1 MMITLWFPVR
11 KHWHTVWQKQRVFRL
26 FLKFQPDFSHQV
38 AGSYGLSKALDMA
51 ADVNPRPNMQRVMLY
66 ITPLPANNELSALSE
81 MTSRAVQLNV
91 HVFVW
96 LVTYTNYANDKGALA
111 LQDLAARTGGQY
123 FLFSGPEKLPDI
135 ESYFSPL
142 RGLYNVSYTSVINTS
157 GTHTLSAVVSTTS
170 GDITSAPQ
178 TFDLTVSAPNPF
190 FLSPPS
196 QIERAWQNDQ
206 AGTVLLPAQVTLSY
220 LVEFPDGYDRP
231 LNEARLYMDGV
242 MIQETTDLT
251 VKQFNW
257 ILPVETSAA
266 QHTIQVEVVDSLGL
280 SGKSIALP
288 VQLTIRTISKTKWQL
303 FMERIFT
310 GEHVVILL
318 AVLVSAAALIT
329 ILVLSSRATASAFQ
343 SPAAKRYVIHSP
355 SQCSSG

>member
-1 MMITLWFPVR
+1 
-11 KHWHTVWQKQRVFRL
+11 
-26 FLKFQPDFSHQV
+26 LKFIREALLNWINSRPVDSNDDYALVSGQETLAYRVAKTTSFSPFLENFKPDFSHQV

-178 TFDLTVSAPNPF
+178 TFDLTVSAP
-190 FLSPPS
+190 
-196 QIERAWQNDQ
+196 IH
-206 AGTVLLPAQVTLSY
+206 
-220 LVEFPDGYDRP
+220 FPLTALADRT
-231 LNEARLYMDGV
+231 RL
-242 MIQETTDLT
+242 
-251 VKQFNW
+251 
-257 ILPVETSAA
+257 
-266 QHTIQVEVVDSLGL
+266 
-280 SGKSIALP
+280 
-288 VQLTIRTISKTKWQL
+288 
-303 FMERIFT
+303 
-310 GEHVVILL
+310 
-318 AVLVSAAALIT
+318 
-329 ILVLSSRATASAFQ
+329 
-343 SPAAKRYVIHSP
+343 AK
-355 SQCSSG
+355 